1 MQIWLV
7 EDDPRLRASLSA
19 GLHRVRADMNV
30 STFECGRD
38 VLGALEAGLVPNVGL
53 IDLGLPDMAGIDL
66 IAQMLGR
73 HPALPLIVL
82 TVRFDDAAVFGALG
96 KGAIGYLLKDAPAEA
111 LASAVEEALSGGSPL
126 SPSIAR
132 RVIRQLQ
139 PDAASQII
147 FRLTEREQ
155 QVLEQLCSG
164 ASYREA
170 AARLGVTEGTV
181 HTHVKRVY
189 EKLGAASKAE
199 AVRIAFD
206 SRLVAPRHG

>member
-7 EDDPRLRASLSA
+7 EDDARLRASLSA
-19 GLHRVRADMNV
+19 GLQRLRGDLRV

-38 VLGALEAGLVPNVGL
+38 ALEALQAGLVPSVGL
-53 IDLGLPDMAGIDL
+53 IDLGLPDMGGIEL
-66 IAQMLGR
+66 IEQMLARQPGL
-73 HPALPLIVL
+73 ALIVL
-82 TVRFDDAAVFGALG
+82 TVRFDDAAVFGALR
-96 KGAIGYLLKDAPAEA
+96 KGAIGYLLKDAPPEE
-111 LASAVEEALSGGSPL
+111 LVSAVEDALLGGSPL

-132 RVIRQLQ
+132 RVVRQLQ
-139 PDAASQII
+139 PDTASQSV

-155 QVLEQLCSG
+155 QVLEELCSG

-170 AARLGVTEGTV
+170 AARLGVAEGTV

-199 AVRIAFD
+199 AVRIALD
-206 SRLVAPRHG
+206 SRLVAPRQS